1 MIIELSERSKQI
13 FRQIVDTYVE
23 TGEPIGSRTI
33 ARRPDQ
39 HLSPASIRNVMA
51 DLEDAGLLFAPHTS
65 SGRVPTDLG
74 FRLYVDGL
82 LEAGNIN
89 EEDRARI
96 DSLAAGSGR
105 SLEAVL
111 SEATSALSSLSRY
124 AGLVVAPKAEHPFK
138 QVEFVPLG
146 PGRALVVVVADN
158 GMVENRFIDVPV
170 GISASALIEAGNYL
184 TARLAGRSLAEARRQ
199 IEREIGERKS
209 ELDSL
214 ASKVVEAGLAVWGN
228 DQASDEGVLIVR
240 GHAKLLEDV
249 TSLADLERIRAL
261 FDLLETK
268 KNLLRLIELVQG
280 AQGVQI
286 FIGAENELFG
296 MTGCSMVVA
305 PYQTGDEERKAG
317 RIVGAIGVI
326 GPTRMNYARIIPMV
340 DYTARVISRLL
351 GSPDKELAVQDK
363 ELRA

>member
-39 HLSPASIRNVMA
+39 HLSPASIRNIMA

-65 SGRVPTDLG
+65 AGRVPTDLG

-82 LEAGNIN
+82 LESGNIN

-105 SLEAVL
+105 SLEAIL
-111 SEATSALSSLSRY
+111 GDASSALSSLSRY
-124 AGLVVAPKAEHPFK
+124 AGLVLAPKAEHPFK

-146 PGRALVVVVADN
+146 LGRALVVMVADN

-170 GISASALIEAGNYL
+170 GISASALVEAGNYL
-184 TARLAGRSLAEARRQ
+184 TARLAGRSLAEARQQ

-249 TSLADLERIRAL
+249 TNLADLERIRAL

-268 KNLLRLIELVQG
+268 KNMLRLIELVQG

-305 PYQTGDEERKAG
+305 PYQTGDEERPKG
-317 RIVGAIGVI
+317 GKIVGAIGVI

-340 DYTARVISRLL
+340 DYTARLISRLL
-351 GSPDKELAVQDK
+351 GSPDKELRK
-363 ELRA
+363 

>member
-184 TARLAGRSLAEARRQ
+184 SARLAGRSLAEARRQ

-317 RIVGAIGVI
+317 RIVGAVGVI

-351 GSPDKELAVQDK
+351 GSPDKELAVQTK
-363 ELRA
+363 S

>member
-1 MIIELSERSKQI
+1 MIIELSERSKRI

-23 TGEPIGSRTI
+23 TGEPIGSRTL

-39 HLSPASIRNVMA
+39 RLSPASIRNVMA

-65 SGRVPTDLG
+65 AGRVPTDLG

-82 LEAGNIN
+82 LESGNIN
-89 EEDRARI
+89 EEDRAHI

-105 SLEAVL
+105 NLETILGDA
-111 SEATSALSSLSRY
+111 SSALSSLSRY
-124 AGLVVAPKAEHPFK
+124 AGLVLAPKAERPFK
-138 QVEFVPLG
+138 QVELVPLG
-146 PGRALVVVVADN
+146 PGRALVIVIADN

-170 GISASALIEAGNYL
+170 GIGAAALVEAGNYL
-184 TARLAGRSLAEARRQ
+184 TARLAGRSLAEARQQ

-209 ELDSL
+209 ELDTL
-214 ASKVVEAGLAVWGN
+214 ASKVVEAGLAIWGN

-249 TSLADLERIRAL
+249 TNLADLERIRAL
-261 FDLLETK
+261 FGLLETK
-268 KNLLRLIELVQG
+268 KNLLRLIELMQG

-305 PYQTGDEERKAG
+305 PYQTGDEDRPKG
-317 RIVGAIGVI
+317 GKIVGAIGVI

-351 GSPDKELAVQDK
+351 GSPE
-363 ELRA
+363 EERRA

>member
-33 ARRPDQ
+33 ALRADQ
-39 HLSPASIRNVMA
+39 NLSPATIRNVMA
-51 DLEDAGLLFAPHTS
+51 DLEDAGLLYAPHTS
-65 SGRVPTDLG
+65 AGRVPTDLG

-82 LEAGNIN
+82 LEAGHLS

-96 DSLAAGSGR
+96 DSQCAGSGR
-105 SLEAVL
+105 SLEAIL
-111 SEATSALSSLSRY
+111 GDASSALSGLSRF
-124 AGLVVAPKAEHPFK
+124 AGLVLSPKAERPFK

-146 PGRALVVVVADN
+146 PGRALVVMVADN

-170 GISASALIEAGNYL
+170 GIGASALVEAGNYL
-184 TARLAGRSLAEARRQ
+184 TARLAGRSLLEARKQ
-199 IEREIGERKS
+199 IEREIRDRKS
-209 ELDSL
+209 EVDSL
-214 ASKVVEAGLAVWGN
+214 TRKVVEAGLAVWGG
-228 DQASDEGVLIVR
+228 DQSADDGVLIVR

-249 TSLADLERIRAL
+249 HNLADLERIRAL

-268 KNLLRLIELVQG
+268 QNLLRLIELVQG
-280 AQGVQI
+280 AHGVQI
-286 FIGAENELFG
+286 FIGAENQLFG

-305 PYQTGDEERKAG
+305 PYDAGDEEPPTRG

-351 GSPDKELAVQDK
+351 GSPDKEL
-363 ELRA
+363 RA